1 MAEKKSLYKK
11 KFASDAKVSKFNFP
25 SFEGMAAPAR
35 IGRLERRGAQPS
47 ERTPEDVER
56 DAHVRGFEA
65 GEKAGAESVS
75 REAAS
80 LLEGLRCASGA
91 VRVLKEQ
98 IAREAESQVVELAVA
113 IARRIVMEELS
124 ACPERIVAI
133 VKEAIRRI
141 ERAGPVTI
149 KVHPDLYNLLAG
161 MKDELAES
169 RTEILFDVDPS
180 VSPSGP
186 VVVGTSEEVLTD
198 VDDQIRTIVDDMR
211 SARAGR

>member
-1 MAEKKSLYKK
+1 MFKR
-11 KFASDAKVSKFNFP
+11 KFATDAKVSKFAFP
-25 SFEGMAAPAR
+25 SFEGVSEPGRAR
-35 IGRLERRGAQPS
+35 RPEGRGARPS
-47 ERTPEDVER
+47 ERTIDDIER
-56 DAHVRGFEA
+56 EARLRGYEA
-65 GEKAGAESVS
+65 GEKAGTESVS

-80 LLEGLRCASGA
+80 LLDGLRCAVDG
-91 VRVLKEQ
+91 VRVLREQ
-98 IAREAESQVVELAVA
+98 IAREAEPQVVELAVA

-124 ACPERIVAI
+124 ASPERIVAI

-149 KVHPDLYNLLAG
+149 KVHPDLYNLMAG
-161 MKDELAES
+161 VKAELADS

-186 VVVGTSEEVLTD
+186 VVMGTSEEVLTS

>member
-1 MAEKKSLYKK
+1 MYKPYK
-11 KFASDAKVSKFNFP
+11 RKFASDAKASKFDFP
-25 SFEGMAAPAR
+25 SFEGIAEPAR
-35 IGRLERRGAQPS
+35 TGRPEGRGARPS

-56 DAHVRGFEA
+56 EAHIRGFEA
-65 GEKAGAESVS
+65 GEKAGTESVL
-75 REAAS
+75 REAVS
-80 LLEGLRCASGA
+80 LLEGLRCAVEG
-91 VRVLKEQ
+91 VRALREQ
-98 IAREAESQVVELAVA
+98 IAREAEPQVVELAVA

-124 ACPERIVAI
+124 GCPERIVVI

-161 MKDELAES
+161 VKAELAES

-186 VVVGTSEEVLTD
+186 VVVGTTEEVLTD

>member
-1 MAEKKSLYKK
+1 MSLYKGK
-11 KFASDAKVSKFNFP
+11 LARDAIVSKFASP
-25 SFEGMAAPAR
+25 SFEGIAEPSCA
-35 IGRLERRGAQPS
+35 GRPEGRGARSS
-47 ERTPEDVER
+47 ERTIEDVER
-56 DAHVRGFEA
+56 EARDRGFEA

-80 LLEGLRCASGA
+80 LLEGLRCAVDA
-91 VRVLKEQ
+91 VRVLRER
-98 IAREAESQVVELAVA
+98 IVREAEPQVVELAVA
-113 IARRIVMEELS
+113 IARRIVMDEFS
-124 ACPERIVAI
+124 SCPERIVVI

-149 KVHPDLYNLLAG
+149 KVHPDLYNLIAG
-161 MKDELAES
+161 VKAELAES

-186 VVVGTSEEVLTD
+186 VVMGTSEEVLTN

>member
-1 MAEKKSLYKK
+1 M
-11 KFASDAKVSKFNFP
+11 FASDAKVSKFDFP
-25 SFEGMAAPAR
+25 SFEGVAATAHA
-35 IGRLERRGAQPS
+35 GRPQGRGARPS

-56 DAHVRGFEA
+56 EARIRGFEA

-75 REAAS
+75 REAAP
-80 LLEGLRCASGA
+80 LFEGLRCAVDA
-91 VRVLKEQ
+91 VRDLREQ

-113 IARRIVMEELS
+113 IARRIVMEELT

-133 VKEAIRRI
+133 VKEAIRRT
-141 ERAGPVTI
+141 ERAGPVII
-149 KVHPDLYNLLAG
+149 KVHPDLYNLMAG
-161 MKDELAES
+161 MKADLAES

-186 VVVGTSEEVLTD
+186 VVIGTSAEVLTD

>member
-1 MAEKKSLYKK
+1 LHKR
-11 KFASDAKVSKFNFP
+11 KFASDAKATKFAFP
-25 SFEGMAAPAR
+25 SFEGFTEPAR
-35 IGRLERRGAQPS
+35 PGREERRGPRAF

-56 DAHVRGFEA
+56 EARIRGFEA
-65 GEKAGAESVS
+65 GEKAGAERVL
-75 REAAS
+75 REAAP
-80 LLEGLRCASGA
+80 LLEGLRSAADA
-91 VRVLKEQ
+91 VRALGEQ
-98 IAREAESQVVELAVA
+98 IAREAEPQVVELAVA
-113 IARRIVMEELS
+113 IARRIVREELS
-124 ACPERIVAI
+124 ERPERIVGI

-149 KVHPDLYNLLAG
+149 KVHPDLYNLMAG
-161 MKDELAES
+161 MKSELGES

-180 VSPSGP
+180 VSPGGP

>member
-1 MAEKKSLYKK
+1 MYKR
-11 KFASDAKVSKFNFP
+11 KFASDAKVSKFYFP
-25 SFEGMAAPAR
+25 SFEGIAEPTRTGRPEGTGAR
-35 IGRLERRGAQPS
+35 PS

-56 DAHVRGFEA
+56 EAHIRGFEA

-80 LLEGLRCASGA
+80 LLDGLRCAIDA
-91 VRVLKEQ
+91 VRVLREQ
-98 IAREAESQVVELAVA
+98 ITREAEPQVVELAVA

-124 ACPERIVAI
+124 ACPDRIVAI

-149 KVHPDLYNLLAG
+149 KVHPDLYNLVAG
-161 MKDELAES
+161 VKAGLAES
-169 RTEILFDVDPS
+169 RTEILFDIDPS

-186 VVVGTSEEVLTD
+186 VVMGTSEEVLTD

>member
-1 MAEKKSLYKK
+1 MYKR
-11 KFASDAKVSKFNFP
+11 KFASDAKVSKFDFP
-25 SFEGMAAPAR
+25 SFEGIAEPVR
-35 IGRLERRGAQPS
+35 TGRPGERGARPS
-47 ERTPEDVER
+47 EPTPEDVER
-56 DAHVRGFEA
+56 EAHIRGFEA
-65 GEKAGAESVS
+65 GEKAGTESVS

-80 LLEGLRCASGA
+80 LLEGLRSAVDA
-91 VRVLKEQ
+91 VRVLREQ
-98 IAREAESQVVELAVA
+98 IAREAEPQVVELAVA

-124 ACPERIVAI
+124 ASPGRIVGI

-149 KVHPDLYNLLAG
+149 KVHPDLYNLIAG
-161 MKDELAES
+161 VKAELAES

-198 VDDQIRTIVDDMR
+198 VDDQIRTIVDEMR

>member
-1 MAEKKSLYKK
+1 LYKR
-11 KFASDAKVSKFNFP
+11 KFASEAKVSKFDFP
-25 SFEGMAAPAR
+25 SFEGIAEPAR
-35 IGRLERRGAQPS
+35 TRRPEGRGAQPS

-56 DAHVRGFEA
+56 EAHIRGFEA
-65 GEKAGAESVS
+65 GEKAGSESVS

-80 LLEGLRCASGA
+80 LLEGLRCAVDA
-91 VRVLKEQ
+91 MRVLREQ
-98 IAREAESQVVELAVA
+98 IAREAEPQVVELAVA

-124 ACPERIVAI
+124 ACPERIVVI

-149 KVHPDLYNLLAG
+149 KVHPDLYNLMAGVKAELAG
-161 MKDELAES
+161 S

-186 VVVGTSEEVLTD
+186 VVMGTSEEVLTD

>member
-1 MAEKKSLYKK
+1 LYKR
-11 KFASDAKVSKFNFP
+11 KFASDAIVSKFHFP
-25 SFEGMAAPAR
+25 SFEGISAPSRTGRPEGWGAR
-35 IGRLERRGAQPS
+35 FS
-47 ERTPEDVER
+47 ERTPEDAER
-56 DAHVRGFEA
+56 EAHIRGFEA

-80 LLEGLRCASGA
+80 LLEGLRCAVDA

-98 IAREAESQVVELAVA
+98 IAREAEPQVVELAVA

-124 ACPERIVAI
+124 ACPERIVVI

-149 KVHPDLYNLLAG
+149 KVHPDLYNLMAG
-161 MKDELAES
+161 VKAELEES

-186 VVVGTSEEVLTD
+186 VVVGTTEEVLTD

-211 SARAGR
+211 NARAGR

>member
-1 MAEKKSLYKK
+1 MYKR
-11 KFASDAKVSKFNFP
+11 KFASDAKVSKFDFP
-25 SFEGMAAPAR
+25 SFEGIAEPVRTGRPEGRVAR
-35 IGRLERRGAQPS
+35 PS

-56 DAHVRGFEA
+56 EAHIRGFEA
-65 GEKAGAESVS
+65 GEKAGTESVS

-80 LLEGLRCASGA
+80 LLEGLRRA
-91 VRVLKEQ
+91 VDAVHVLREQ
-98 IAREAESQVVELAVA
+98 IAREAEPQVVELAVA

-124 ACPERIVAI
+124 ASPERIVVI

-141 ERAGPVTI
+141 ERAGPVTV
-149 KVHPDLYNLLAG
+149 KVHPDLYNLMAG
-161 MKDELAES
+161 VKAELAES

-198 VDDQIRTIVDDMR
+198 VDDQIRAIVDEMR

>member
-1 MAEKKSLYKK
+1 MYKR
-11 KFASDAKVSKFNFP
+11 KFASDMKVSKFSFP
-25 SFEGMAAPAR
+25 SFDGIAEPPRTGRQEG
-35 IGRLERRGAQPS
+35 RGARSS

-56 DAHVRGFEA
+56 EAHTRGFEA

-75 REAAS
+75 REAAA
-80 LLEGLRCASGA
+80 LLEGLRCAVDG
-91 VRVLKEQ
+91 VRVLGEQ
-98 IAREAESQVVELAVA
+98 IAREAEHQVVEIAVA
-113 IARRIVMEELS
+113 IARRIVMDELS
-124 ACPERIVAI
+124 ACPERIVVI

-161 MKDELAES
+161 VNAELAES
-169 RTEILFDVDPS
+169 RTEILFDIDPS

-186 VVVGTSEEVLTD
+186 VVVGTTEEVLTD
-198 VDDQIRTIVDDMR
+198 VDDQIRIIVDDMR

>member
-1 MAEKKSLYKK
+1 MYKR
-11 KFASDAKVSKFNFP
+11 KFASDAKVSKFAFP
-25 SFEGMAAPAR
+25 SFEDIAEPAR
-35 IGRLERRGAQPS
+35 TRRPEGRVARPT
-47 ERTPEDVER
+47 ERTPECIER
-56 DAHVRGFEA
+56 EAHIRGFEA
-65 GEKAGAESVS
+65 GEKAGTESVS

-80 LLEGLRCASGA
+80 LLEGLRCAVDA
-91 VRVLKEQ
+91 VRALREQ
-98 IAREAESQVVELAVA
+98 VAREAEPQVVELAVA

-124 ACPERIVAI
+124 VSPERIVMI

-149 KVHPDLYNLLAG
+149 KVHPDLYNLIAG
-161 MKDELAES
+161 VKAELAES

-186 VVVGTSEEVLTD
+186 VVMGTSEEVLTD